1 MRTPIMAGNWKMN
14 KTPAEAVEFVNAIKD
29 ELGRLSRI
37 ERVVCPP
44 FVALPGVSAAL
55 QGTDIG
61 VGAQDVH
68 WAENG
73 AYTGNVAANM
83 LVGLVEYVIVGHSET
98 RQYEGVTDE
107 DVNKKAKAA
116 LAHGLKPI
124 VAFGETL
131 EENEAGETTAV
142 CDRQLRAALQD
153 ISEDDM
159 ANVIL
164 AYEPVWAIG
173 TGKTATPEQAQAI
186 IGGVVRPA
194 LADIYG
200 QDIAQATR
208 ILYGG
213 SMKPS
218 NCAELM
224 QQPDIDGGLIGGASL
239 KVDDFIALARIGI
252 EAKGLT

>member
-29 ELGRLSRI
+29 ELSRLAQI

-44 FVALPGVSAAL
+44 YVALPGVSAAL
-55 QGTDIG
+55 KNTGIG

-68 WAENG
+68 WAEKG
-73 AYTGNVAANM
+73 AHTGNVAANM

-107 DVNKKAKAA
+107 DVNKKAKTA
-116 LAHGLKPI
+116 LSHGLKPI

-131 EENEAGETTAV
+131 EENEAGQTTTV
-142 CDRQLRAALQD
+142 CERQLRGALD
-153 ISEDDM
+153 GISNTDM
-159 ANVIL
+159 ATVIL

-173 TGKTATPEQAQAI
+173 TGKTATPEQAQSI
-186 IGGVVRPA
+186 IGDVVRPA
-194 LADIYG
+194 LAELYG
-200 QDIAQATR
+200 EDIAQATR

-213 SMKPS
+213 SMKPT
-218 NCAELM
+218 NCADLM
-224 QQPDIDGGLIGGASL
+224 KQPDIDGGLIGGASL
-239 KVDDFIALARIGI
+239 KVDDFVALARIGI
-252 EAKGLT
+252 EAKGLA